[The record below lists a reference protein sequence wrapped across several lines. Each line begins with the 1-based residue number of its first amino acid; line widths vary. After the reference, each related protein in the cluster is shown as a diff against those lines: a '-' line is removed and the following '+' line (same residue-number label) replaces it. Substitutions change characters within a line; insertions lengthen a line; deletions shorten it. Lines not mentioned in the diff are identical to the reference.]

1 MPMMTVTKLARLC
14 GLSRTTVLYYES
26 EGLLKPSIRTDSN
39 YRVYGEKEVET
50 LRQIRLYRSVGMSV
64 RDIRTILSGPKNDV
78 ASALKR
84 RLADVDKEIR
94 VLRGHQQA
102 ILKLLQIK
110 SLRKSTRKMT
120 KDKWVAVMKAA
131 GFTEA
136 DMHRWHREFERSAP
150 TDHQEFLEFLHI
162 PEKEIV
168 GIREWS
174 RKNA

>member
-1 MPMMTVTKLARLC
+1 MMTVSKLASVC

-26 EGLLKPSIRTDSN
+26 QGLLKPAIRSDSN
-39 YRVYGEKEVET
+39 YRVYGEKEIET
-50 LRQIRLYRSVGMSV
+50 LRQIRVYRSIGMSV
-64 RDIRTILSGPKNDV
+64 RDIRLVFSGPRNDV

-84 RLADVDKEIR
+84 RLAEVDQEIE

-102 ILKLLQIK
+102 ILKLLQNK
-110 SLRKSTRKMT
+110 SIRRSPKKMT

-131 GFTEA
+131 GFTET

-150 TDHQEFLEFLHI
+150 NDHQEFLQFLHI
-162 PEKEIV
+162 PPKEIE

-174 RKNA
+174 RKGND